1 MDFQAHISNL
11 IAKRLTELNMTN
23 AELADEIGIS
33 RSTVGDWI
41 QGISVP
47 KSDKVVPICNKLKIT
62 VYEFFGVPDSS
73 NMTEDE
79 RKLLEAYKSNPEM
92 QDAVKRLLGIN

>member
-62 VYEFFGVPDSS
+62 VYEFFGVSDPSNLSS
-73 NMTEDE
+73 DE
-79 RKLLEAYKSNPEM
+79 RKVLDAYKEQPEM